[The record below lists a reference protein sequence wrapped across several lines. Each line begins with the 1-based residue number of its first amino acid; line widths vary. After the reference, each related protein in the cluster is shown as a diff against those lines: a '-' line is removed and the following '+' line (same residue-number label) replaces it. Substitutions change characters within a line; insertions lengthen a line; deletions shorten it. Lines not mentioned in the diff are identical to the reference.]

1 MWVMLS
7 YSADSELNLT
17 DIFRSNLCA
26 KLVYAV
32 ELKPKA
38 AHTVNEIPFVP
49 TPQPVVEKM
58 LQLAAVKP
66 DEVVYDLGAG
76 DGRVVFTAVNKF
88 SAKGVAVELDPW
100 RASLIREK
108 VIKQN
113 LKEQIVVRQE
123 DLFRTSVR
131 NADVVTLYLLPEA
144 NRILSK
150 KLLVELPSNARV
162 VAHDYPIPDWRPTE
176 TLRVKCDGKIHTLY
190 LYQLKMIKR
199 F

>member
-1 MWVMLS
+1 MG
-7 YSADSELNLT
+7 
-17 DIFRSNLCA
+17 
-26 KLVYAV
+26 
-32 ELKPKA
+32 LKPRA
-38 AHTVNEIPFVP
+38 AFTLNEIPFVP

-100 RASLIREK
+100 RADLIREK
-108 VIKQN
+108 VIRQD
-113 LKEQIVVRQE
+113 LKEKVMVRQE
-123 DLFRTSVR
+123 DLFQTPLK

-144 NRILSK
+144 NRLLSK
-150 KLLVELPSNARV
+150 KLLVELPDNARV
-162 VAHDYPIPDWRPTE
+162 VAHNYPIPE
-176 TLRVKCDGKIHTLY
+176 LRAKEILHVKCDGRLHTLY
-190 LYQLKMIKR
+190 LYQPKTLKR

>member
-1 MWVMLS
+1 MVH
-7 YSADSELNLT
+7 
-17 DIFRSNLCA
+17 
-26 KLVYAV
+26 AV
-32 ELKPKA
+32 GLKPKTA
-38 AHTVNEIPFVP
+38 RTLNEIPFVP
-49 TPQPVVEKM
+49 TPQPIVEKM

-66 DEVVYDLGAG
+66 DEIVYDLGAG
-76 DGRVVFTAVNKF
+76 DGRIVFTAVNKF
-88 SAKGVAVELDPW
+88 SARGVAVELDPW

-113 LKEQIVVRQE
+113 LKEQIAVRQE
-123 DLFRTSVR
+123 DLFRTPLK

-150 KLLVELPSNARV
+150 KLLVELPNNARV

-176 TLRVKCDGKIHTLY
+176 ILRVKCDGKIHTLY